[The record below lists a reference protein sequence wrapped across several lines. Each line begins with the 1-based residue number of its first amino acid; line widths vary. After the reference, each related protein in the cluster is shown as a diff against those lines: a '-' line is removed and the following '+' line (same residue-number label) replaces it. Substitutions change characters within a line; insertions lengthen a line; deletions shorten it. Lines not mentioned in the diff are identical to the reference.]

1 MKPTCLLPSPLLSLG
16 ALALAAVLS
25 MPAAAATYCSGSFA
39 SGLSLQDVTF
49 AGASASDCYGVAPGN
64 DRLSA
69 INTLDWGDDWTLLTK
84 DESQVPVTFMGVE
97 FDLDTQGSKSGSWT
111 LTTRDLDSGSL
122 LNLPMELDVV
132 VVLKASNRYA
142 AYLFDDAV
150 FDGTDGGTW
159 SIAFENRGGQI
170 PDLSHMS
177 FYVRVDEDGGIP
189 AAIPEARTYAMM
201 LVGLGLVAF
210 MARRRARMA
219 A

>member
-1 MKPTCLLPSPLLSLG
+1 MKLTCLFPSPLRSLG
-16 ALALAAVLS
+16 ALALAAGLS
-25 MPAAAATYCSGSFA
+25 LPAAAATYCSGSFA

-49 AGASASDCYGVAPGN
+49 SGAAASDCYGVAPGN

-69 INTLDWGDDWTLLTK
+69 INALDWGDGWTLLTK
-84 DESQVPVTFMGVE
+84 DESQAPVTFMGVE
-97 FDLDTQGSKSGSWT
+97 FDLDTLGRKSGSWT
-111 LTTRDLDSGSL
+111 LATRDLDSGSL

-159 SIAFENRGGQI
+159 SIAYENRGGQI
-170 PDLSHMS
+170 PRLSHMS

-201 LVGLGLVAF
+201 LVGLGLVGF

>member
-39 SGLSLQDVTF
+39 SGLSLGDVTF

-69 INTLDWGDDWTLLTK
+69 INALDWGDDWTLLTK

-97 FDLDTQGSKSGSWT
+97 FDLDTLGGKSGSWT
-111 LTTRDLDSGSL
+111 LTAHDLNGGSL
-122 LNLPMELDVV
+122 LNIPMELDVV

-142 AYLFDDAV
+142 AYFFDDAV

-189 AAIPEARTYAMM
+189 AAIPEAETYAMM